1 MYVYI
6 FNMYL
11 IKVVRNLVLYVCMYV
26 CSCVLVNEY
35 LFYESLLRK
44 IILFFN
50 YLVIYIGNYF
60 LGVL

>member
-26 CSCVLVNEY
+26 CSCVLVNDY

-50 YLVIYIGNYF
+50 YFVIYIGNYF

>member
-6 FNMYL
+6 LNMYL
-11 IKVVRNLVLYVCMYV
+11 IKVVFNLVLYVCMYV
-26 CSCVLVNEY
+26 CSCVLVNDY

-50 YLVIYIGNYF
+50 YFVIYIGNYF